1 MKITVVD
8 EVYDSYNLPI
18 GTLIFAKEP
27 DSEPDCW
34 WNTPPLGPSR
44 SLGMILKYLP
54 PEDGYTTQAYY
65 TILFA
70 DGSVHVEF
78 ENYVANYYDWELR
91 IK

>member
-1 MKITVVD
+1 MKVTVVD
-8 EVYDSYNLPI
+8 KVYNSYNLPI
-18 GTLIFAKEP
+18 GTLIFAKKP

-34 WNTPPLGPSR
+34 WN

-70 DGSVHVEF
+70 NGSVRVEF
-78 ENYVANYYDWELR
+78 ESYVVNYYDWELR